1 MLRGSPFFLPL
12 LSPPDS
18 VASGAALACGV
29 NGGFSTA
36 PGVLFGSFFG
46 LDPLKRGKKPW
57 IPFCFGVLFSPVDL
71 MGFGCVPGCGV
82 HKEKSGLKGAA
93 WVDCITLSTSVSL
106 VGGLEEQGGGFLLRP
121 VDLMDFGSVPGCGVH
136 KEKSGL
142 KGAAWVDCITLST
155 SVSLIGG
162 LGEQGGDFS
171 LPGIGGFAG
180 ATEGRS
186 SLFSVIFL
194 SDAALL
200 SALALASAF
209 FCLGFRPAF
218 FFGPVFCILISQ
230 FAKEQLISELV
241 RLSKYLGPLPDGAP
255 RTASILGSRYLLKY
269 LSAEINPA
277 EASCTRLY

>member
-1 MLRGSPFFLPL
+1 
-12 LSPPDS
+12 
-18 VASGAALACGV
+18 
-29 NGGFSTA
+29 
-36 PGVLFGSFFG
+36 
-46 LDPLKRGKKPW
+46 
-57 IPFCFGVLFSPVDL
+57 
-71 MGFGCVPGCGV
+71 MGFGC
-82 HKEKSGLKGAA
+82 
-93 WVDCITLSTSVSL
+93 
-106 VGGLEEQGGGFLLRP
+106 
-121 VDLMDFGSVPGCGVH
+121 VPGCGVH

-255 RTASILGSRYLLKY
+255 RTASILGSRYLRAH

-277 EASCTRLY
+277 EASCTGLY